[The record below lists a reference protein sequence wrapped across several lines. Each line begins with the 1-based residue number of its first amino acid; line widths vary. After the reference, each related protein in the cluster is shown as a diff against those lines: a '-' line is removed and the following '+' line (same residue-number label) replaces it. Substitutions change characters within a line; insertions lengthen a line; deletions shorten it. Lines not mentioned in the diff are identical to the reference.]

1 MKWKNKTV
9 ILLYLDFH
17 GAKQLKSHNSSQQD
31 NDRNKD
37 KENDDHFESQ

>member
-9 ILLYLDFH
+9 ILLYLDLY
-17 GAKQLKSHNSSQQD
+17 GAKHLKSHNSSQQD
-31 NDRNKD
+31 NDRNND